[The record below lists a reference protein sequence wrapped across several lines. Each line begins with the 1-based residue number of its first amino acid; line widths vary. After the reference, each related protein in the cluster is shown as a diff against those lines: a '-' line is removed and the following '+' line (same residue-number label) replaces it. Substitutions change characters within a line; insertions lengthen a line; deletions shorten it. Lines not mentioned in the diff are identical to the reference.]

1 MIHRWSRPQTLENIR
16 PILSNSIPGDSYMLQ
31 YHNILSTT
39 RKLGEKTSKN
49 STILIQSA
57 LSTVISK
64 NRDWVSFRIS
74 IEQTKHKD
82 YFKSFKFLTDRIKSI
97 TQKKYDKPVMWD
109 NFNQSGNTITI
120 NGKILPGCT
129 LYDNIGTKQEIDN
142 TLKNSI
148 VDFIFVVSQVQI
160 VSPFDDLEK
169 LYGKILIEIVQIRRH
184 DVGILPMEKYSFDT
198 IEENKN
204 IEDKKQK
211 EYAKPKEYAKYF
223 SMLKMGVPRKAVE
236 QRMISDGID
245 ICVLDGKVMKNKP
258 PVINKFSAQDLKTIT
273 LKKTTHKEKPKK
285 TIKGIQFGIS
295 LDSIQNALRGLRK
308 TNLISSF
315 SCD

>member
-16 PILSNSIPGDSYMLQ
+16 PILSNSIPGDSYMSQ

-39 RKLGEKTSKN
+39 RKLGGKVSKN
-49 STILIQSA
+49 GTILIQST

-74 IEQTKHKD
+74 IEQTKHKE
-82 YFKSFKFLTDRIKSI
+82 YFKSFKFLIDRIKSI

-109 NFNQSGNTITI
+109 NFHESGNTITI

-129 LYDNIGTKQEIDN
+129 LYDNVGNKQEIDN

-148 VDFIFVVSQVQI
+148 VDFIFAVSQVQI

-169 LYGKILIEIVQIRRH
+169 LYGKILIKIVQIRRH
-184 DVGILPMEKYSFDT
+184 NVEVLPIEKYSFET
-198 IEENKN
+198 IEKNKNTEDKN
-204 IEDKKQK
+204 IEDK
-211 EYAKPKEYAKYF
+211 KPKEYAKYF

-245 ICVLDGKVMKNKP
+245 IGVLDGKVIKNKP
-258 PVINKFSAQDLKTIT
+258 PAINKFSAQDLKTIT
-273 LKKTTHKEKPKK
+273 LKKTTPKEKPKK
-285 TIKGIQFGIS
+285 PRKGIQLGIS

-308 TNLISSF
+308 TNLLSSF
-315 SCD
+315 SFD